1 MEDKPTIN
9 PKNSNINNDKANN
22 SNTANSEQEHLVQP
36 DSATSSQS
44 TSPSQPTIEKDDVV
58 VMGTENNQPAVVVMK
73 PPKKNKAGIIAA
85 VVFIVLFLLASACLA
100 VWYFTVYNSPENVAL
115 DAVRQFIS
123 AENIVTEGNIR
134 IADVDTSD
142 DHFVATLNFTS
153 LSNHIPE
160 SVNVT
165 LNFSE
170 RDSNDKVIDDH
181 EIELDLGVAVMVD
194 GVFYVQ
200 VSNLADAF
208 DKIIYAEGADYSE
221 YQVMIDL
228 AEEII
233 ELIDNEWWRIS
244 YAEVAEE
251 IDSSYLT
258 SASQFQRCLIDVI
271 NQDYSAE
278 FIDIYNNN
286 RFLNVEV
293 SDDGAEIQGDSLYD
307 VTIDSAK
314 MADFLNRATESS
326 ATEDVLACYNNFKDS
341 TEFNSDGNSPLAI
354 ADIPEFSAEDVND
367 IIPDDLVLTM
377 SISDFSHRLHSVEA
391 ELMSDDV
398 SISGKLNFSYT
409 DNTAT
414 APASYRS
421 ITELFDEI
429 AEIINDYFEFPNDN
443 LEEGIF

>member
-9 PKNSNINNDKANN
+9 PNNSNINNDKANN
-22 SNTANSEQEHLVQP
+22 SNTANHEQEHSTQP
-36 DSATSSQS
+36 TSATSS
-44 TSPSQPTIEKDDVV
+44 SQPAIEKDDVV

-100 VWYFTVYNSPENVAL
+100 AWYFMVYNSPENVAL

-123 AENIVTEGNIR
+123 AENIITEGNIR

-160 SVNVT
+160 SVNVA

-170 RDSNDKVIDDH
+170 RDSNDRVIDDH

-208 DKIIYAEGADYSE
+208 DKIIYAEGVDYSE
-221 YQVMIDL
+221 YQAMVDL

-244 YAEVAEE
+244 YDEVAEE

-258 SASQFQRCLIDVI
+258 SASQLQRCIIDVI

-286 RFLNVEV
+286 RFLNVKV
-293 SDDGAEIQGDSLYD
+293 SDDIAEIQGNSLYD
-307 VTIDSAK
+307 VTIDSTK

-326 ATEDVLACYNNFKDS
+326 AAEDILACYNNFKES
-341 TEFNSDGNSPLAI
+341 TEFNSDDKSPLAI
-354 ADIPEFSAEDVND
+354 ADIPELSSEDIDD
-367 IIPDDLVLTM
+367 ILPDNLVLTM

-391 ELMSDDV
+391 ELVSDDA
-398 SISGKLNFSYT
+398 SISGRLNFSYV
-409 DNTAT
+409 DNTVS

-421 ITELFDEI
+421 VTELFDEI
-429 AEIINDYFEFPNDN
+429 AEIINDYFELPNDN